1 MGKINFEKGDQVIYQ
16 NGNRYYQGMVT
27 DIRNGEIYF
36 QIMVWNGKRVRLQ
49 NEVVSTGAPLVNKK
63 LIHALGI
70 QGLRHNMLKNNFYS

>member
-49 NEVVSTGAPLVNKK
+49 NEVVSTGAPC
-63 LIHALGI
+63 
-70 QGLRHNMLKNNFYS
+70 LRHNMLKNNFYS